1 MTENP
6 DTHPTAP
13 VPSAPTPPGPSPEG
27 TAETA
32 TPYSAPTAQIPLPP
46 QDPWAPPAPPATTS
60 ATSARRPALGVVLA
74 TSLLAGTL
82 GAGIGAAAVIATDD
96 DLSPASTTTAGA
108 IDDVSSTV
116 LPDGSVARVAN
127 DVLPSVVSIQFTGD
141 QGGGSGSGIVIDER
155 GLILTNNHVV
165 EGAADGG
172 SLTVAFQDGTSTA
185 AEIVGLDPSSDL
197 AVVRV
202 DGVDDLKAVT
212 LGSSDALRV
221 GETVVAIGSPLGLSG
236 TVTTGIV
243 SAKNR
248 PVLPGDSAGDESV
261 LNAIQTDAAI
271 NPGNSGGALVNLKGE
286 LVGVNSAIATLGA
299 SPGGQAGSI
308 GLGFAIPIDQAKW
321 ISDQLIE
328 NGSVQHARLG
338 VSVESA
344 TGEVRGATVK
354 TVESG
359 STADEIGL
367 QVDDV
372 ITGFGSQGIDSAD
385 ALVAAVRSAEPGT
398 TVPLTLVRGGDTK
411 TIDVTLAADQTS

>member
-1 MTENP
+1 MGP
-6 DTHPTAP
+6 AGSGRGPA
-13 VPSAPTPPGPSPEG
+13 SAP
-27 TAETA
+27 
-32 TPYSAPTAQIPLPP
+32 
-46 QDPWAPPAPPATTS
+46 
-60 ATSARRPALGVVLA
+60 RRPGVGMVLA

-82 GAGIGAAAVIATDD
+82 GAGLGAAAVIATDD
-96 DLSPASTTTAGA
+96 DLSTSPTTTAGEVG
-108 IDDVSSTV
+108 DVSATV

-127 DVLPSVVSIQFTGD
+127 DVLPSVVSIQFAGD
-141 QGGGSGSGIVIDER
+141 QGGGSGSGIVIDES

-172 SLTVAFQDGTSTA
+172 SLTVAFQDGTSTS
-185 AEIVGLDPSSDL
+185 AEIVGLDASSDL
-197 AVVRV
+197 AVIRV
-202 DGVDDLKAVT
+202 DGVDGLKAVA

-248 PVLPGDSAGDESV
+248 PVLPGDAAGDESV

-299 SPGGQAGSI
+299 SNGSQAGSI

-321 ISDQLIE
+321 ISEQLIE
-328 NGSVQHARLG
+328 NGTVQHARLG

-344 TGEVRGATVK
+344 TGEVRGAAVK
-354 TVESG
+354 TVEPG
-359 STADEIGL
+359 STADDIGL

-372 ITGFGSQGIDSAD
+372 ITGFDAQGIDSSD

-398 TVPLTLVRGGDTK
+398 TVTLTLVRAGSSETLK
-411 TIDVTLAADQTS
+411 VTLAADTTS